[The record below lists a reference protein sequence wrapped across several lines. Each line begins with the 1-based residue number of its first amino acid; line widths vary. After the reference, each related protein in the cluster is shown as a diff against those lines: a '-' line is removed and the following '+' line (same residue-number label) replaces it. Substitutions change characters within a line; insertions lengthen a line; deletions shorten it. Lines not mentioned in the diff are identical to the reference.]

1 MHRYTAGRPSNV
13 SVANQCVNVVN
24 LLRPKRQSRF
34 EQSPSL
40 LKVRYLVGLR
50 ELSRTQ
56 RMSYLRHSCRNVH
69 SAVSVTIALSSTRQ
83 C

>member
-1 MHRYTAGRPSNV
+1 MHRYTVGRPSNV

-24 LLRPKRQSRF
+24 LIRPKRQSRF

-40 LKVRYLVGLR
+40 LKVRYLVGLQ

-56 RMSYLRHSCRNVH
+56 RMS
-69 SAVSVTIALSSTRQ
+69 SVRPYR
-83 C
+83 